1 MILGQYIH
9 SVDATI
15 LSHGCLVPELLNV
28 LHSLHQKVEFAQ
40 TSHDSEICLKLYFD
54 SSCLPLTTL

>member
-9 SVDATI
+9 SLDATI
-15 LSHGCLVPELLNV
+15 LTHGCLVPELLNV

-40 TSHDSEICLKLYFD
+40 TSHDSENLHSLFA
-54 SSCLPLTTL
+54 